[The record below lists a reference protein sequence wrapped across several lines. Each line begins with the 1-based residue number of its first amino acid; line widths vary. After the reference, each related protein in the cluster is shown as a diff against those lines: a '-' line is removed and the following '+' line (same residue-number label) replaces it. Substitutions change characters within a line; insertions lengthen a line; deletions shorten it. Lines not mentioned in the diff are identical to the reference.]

1 MWCRLVGG
9 FSPCI
14 LVRYGNTFPLLH
26 PAVENA
32 LLNKSPEQIGAV
44 FGEIRVPVASAWLDT
59 RHLQN
64 QPGLLPN
71 FAIRR
76 LTQVLQSRH
85 ILGGDVPLVEEP
97 FDVPERLDSLSLLA
111 RPPGAF
117 PT

>member
-1 MWCRLVGG
+1 ML
-9 FSPCI
+9 SK
-14 LVRYGNTFPLLH
+14 
-26 PAVENA
+26 A
-32 LLNKSPEQIGAV
+32 PEQIGAV

-59 RHLQN
+59 RYLQD
-64 QPGLLPN
+64 QLGHLPN

-76 LTQVLQSRH
+76 LAQVLQSRH

-97 FDVPERLDSLSLLA
+97 LDVPERLDSLSLLA